1 MRQNERGIRFIR
13 VGGAVAASTAVGLP
27 DNQGEPT
34 LKVVLSLVHF
44 YSQGT
49 RSEMGSCQESL
60 EKAWIQGAGDL
71 WSILIICHT

>member
-49 RSEMGSCQESL
+49 RSEMGSCGSFAHWMRHIYWVGE
-60 EKAWIQGAGDL
+60 E
-71 WSILIICHT
+71 